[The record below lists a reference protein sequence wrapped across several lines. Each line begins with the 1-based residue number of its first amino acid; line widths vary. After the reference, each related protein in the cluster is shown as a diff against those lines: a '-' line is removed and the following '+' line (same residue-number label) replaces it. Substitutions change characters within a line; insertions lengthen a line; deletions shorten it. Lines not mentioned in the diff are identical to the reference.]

1 MAHDCRAR
9 TELRG
14 MQTQQAFTPVTLA
27 SMYGRV
33 QHTTT
38 DKINNLHVE
47 IQAGA
52 VGRYVAPLL

>member
-1 MAHDCRAR
+1 MSLAR
-9 TELRG
+9 K
-14 MQTQQAFTPVTLA
+14 QQAFTPVTLA